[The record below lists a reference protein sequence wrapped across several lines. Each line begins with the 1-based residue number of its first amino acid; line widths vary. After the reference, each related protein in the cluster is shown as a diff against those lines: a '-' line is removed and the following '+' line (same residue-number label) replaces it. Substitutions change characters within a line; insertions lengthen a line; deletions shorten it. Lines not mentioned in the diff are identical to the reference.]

1 MSETNGQIEHET
13 NGVVAENGK
22 EANGDA
28 VLEMKQKLAKEATSK
43 AEGGDVVSE
52 GEEDVSDEEDD
63 GEEEEEEEEDDGPG
77 LSALYGNTED
87 IDDEED
93 EDFDGEAGEDE
104 EDLRRRQRP
113 RRWGLRRFG
122 GTRDSWPNLS

>member
-1 MSETNGQIEHET
+1 
-13 NGVVAENGK
+13 
-22 EANGDA
+22 
-28 VLEMKQKLAKEATSK
+28 MKQKLAKEATSK

-104 EDLRRRQRP
+104 EED
-113 RRWGLRRFG
+113 
-122 GTRDSWPNLS
+122 DDEAEPNKGEKRKLEEDAEGEKVAKS